1 MFTISRWE
9 ENPHFCE
16 KYIFIYEFDLKF
28 SSERIRRW
36 VKVYICHLIIL
47 LCKLYYLK
55 ESWKSSLMR
64 SRCYLIPKHKYIW
77 FYWHPNRNDTDNLI
91 LWKQVANF
99 LSFLSY
105 IYIYLISWPGWYSL
119 VDVAHRFLLE
129 LIFVIFHFVQWSCSL
144 GGTIPWGDWSV
155 FSWTM
160 LHRVPRAPYFTSTQL
175 PVILNELKP
184 RSCNDAA
191 LLDSPVCR
199 GIEF

>member
-1 MFTISRWE
+1 MSVGFFAARGEKLRYPRWKCKSFHSE
-9 ENPHFCE
+9 TFA
-16 KYIFIYEFDLKF
+16 DKF
-28 SSERIRRW
+28 LE
-36 VKVYICHLIIL
+36 
-47 LCKLYYLK
+47 
-55 ESWKSSLMR
+55 
-64 SRCYLIPKHKYIW
+64 
-77 FYWHPNRNDTDNLI
+77 
-91 LWKQVANF
+91 F
-99 LSFLSY
+99 LSLSPSFFVQFMPRDFKLCPFL
-105 IYIYLISWPGWYSL
+105 LISWPGWYSL

-160 LHRVPRAPYFTSTQL
+160 LHRVPHAPYFTSIQL